1 MPTRKFPS
9 SRSNLPPSIAQIHPI
24 QSPSYITP
32 RNHNNPFPR
41 SRSWY
46 HHLRAG
52 CTAYAARRGAF
63 SRMGAP
69 VRPARDSIIRL
80 PQYTYDHQDP
90 SATWHVGVVHS
101 LTHHGA
107 RNNHNQSWH
116 PIQRTPTARTRTCVC
131 RSDGKNCKLPTRSPI
146 SSTTIPDDDVERS
159 PTETRLRICRLDQR
173 ARQSR
178 RIRPSALRLG
188 NAHDVHVAY
197 ILRRPQ
203 NTTHDYKQGTI
214 LDCRRRLDADAPL
227 YKREIISARWCISGA
242 SRRCGFLPTLIV
254 YAEWEFDDSFA
265 AI

>member
-9 SRSNLPPSIAQIHPI
+9 SRSNPPPSIAQIHPI
-24 QSPSYITP
+24 QSPSCITP
-32 RNHNNPFPR
+32 RNYNNPFPR
-41 SRSWY
+41 SRSWH

-52 CTAYAARRGAF
+52 CTAYAARRGAI

-69 VRPARDSIIRL
+69 VRPARGSILRL

-107 RNNHNQSWH
+107 RNNHNQSWN
-116 PIQRTPTARTRTCVC
+116 PIPRTPTARTRTCVC
-131 RSDGKNCKLPTRSPI
+131 RSDGKNCRLPTRSPI

-178 RIRPSALRLG
+178 RIRPSSSGWEMLMTSTWRIYFVDRKTRTTTRDDPRLPSTTKSG
-188 NAHDVHVAY
+188 RAVVYTWDYQRKVVYFGSQPTMQFIANTKRV
-197 ILRRPQ
+197 RRV
-203 NTTHDYKQGTI
+203 G
-214 LDCRRRLDADAPL
+214 
-227 YKREIISARWCISGA
+227 
-242 SRRCGFLPTLIV
+242 V
-254 YAEWEFDDSFA
+254 
-265 AI
+265 